1 MDGYDKSD
9 VNSFE
14 NPFVKPHN
22 NPLPEF
28 DDKTLTA
35 QIKPFSWNVIRLKK
49 M

>member
-9 VNSFE
+9 VNSFV